1 MKLNASLKYIIQLIG
16 ISILVGII
24 VGIIANSLGF
34 IFRLVEELFLKFHE
48 SPSNTVNL
56 LVSPLRK
63 ALSVFSASII
73 VSIVW
78 YVLHKESYLT
88 NVEEALRGKKMSSKA
103 TIISGIAQTLYI
115 GAGGSIGRESAPR
128 EIGAFVAQKFGYI
141 FNFNKD
147 DLKIL
152 IASAAGAGLA
162 GQYTAPLSGIV
173 FANIILYK
181 KITVKSLA
189 ISSIMSMIA
198 TLIGVLDRGTK
209 AYYLIDQ
216 SGFSLRT
223 IPFAIISGLVI
234 GILGHYYRQLI
245 SKAKSERITNERIFL
260 LLPLI
265 GFLTG
270 LIIFIN
276 PFIMGNGRALAQ
288 FSYSITS
295 PSKALAI
302 FLIFSAIIKAIITSL
317 NIYAG
322 AYGGILTPSIS
333 IGGALGLLIGFV
345 WSCFVDPSLPLIEC
359 GLIGSAAFL
368 AATQKSY
375 IFSCVL
381 ILELCHLNFLSLA
394 PLIIAGIV
402 AIQVPKMLVLKKKLF
417 QLY

>member
-181 KITVKSLA
+181 KI
-189 ISSIMSMIA
+189 
-198 TLIGVLDRGTK
+198 
-209 AYYLIDQ
+209 
-216 SGFSLRT
+216 
-223 IPFAIISGLVI
+223 
-234 GILGHYYRQLI
+234 
-245 SKAKSERITNERIFL
+245 
-260 LLPLI
+260 
-265 GFLTG
+265 
-270 LIIFIN
+270 
-276 PFIMGNGRALAQ
+276 
-288 FSYSITS
+288 
-295 PSKALAI
+295 
-302 FLIFSAIIKAIITSL
+302 
-317 NIYAG
+317 
-322 AYGGILTPSIS
+322 
-333 IGGALGLLIGFV
+333 
-345 WSCFVDPSLPLIEC
+345 
-359 GLIGSAAFL
+359 GS
-368 AATQKSY
+368 
-375 IFSCVL
+375 V
-381 ILELCHLNFLSLA
+381 
-394 PLIIAGIV
+394 
-402 AIQVPKMLVLKKKLF
+402 
-417 QLY
+417 